1 MNIVENTSARV
12 VLKPGREK
20 SIYNRHPWLFSGAVE
35 KLDGRAKAGDVV
47 PVYAAKGEFLGKGFW
62 NPHSAIR
69 VRLLTFQQETV
80 DVQFFRARLQNAL
93 ALRKMLIGTDT
104 NAFRLV
110 NSDGDLLSGL
120 IVDQYDDTLVIQC
133 TSSGMQLHKPMLID
147 LLKELC
153 NPAQILER
161 SEGNALRNEGLQPV
175 IEWLLGGETP
185 MVDIIENGL
194 KFRVD
199 VKGGQKT
206 GFFLDQRGNR
216 ELTGKFAA
224 GKSLLNCFSYSGAFS
239 VYAAVNGATTT
250 SVDIS
255 EPAIALAKENFKLND
270 LPAKSHD
277 FLAANVF
284 DYLRE
289 DDARF
294 DMIVLDPPAFV
305 KQKAHIDK
313 GARGYKDIN
322 RLAIQKLNPGGLLL
336 TCSCSA
342 YVDRDLFR
350 KIIYSA
356 AQEVGRDCRILAQP
370 AQPADHPINIFH
382 PEGEYLK
389 TLLLQVD

>member
-1 MNIVENTSARV
+1 
-12 VLKPGREK
+12 
-20 SIYNRHPWLFSGAVE
+20 
-35 KLDGRAKAGDVV
+35 
-47 PVYAAKGEFLGKGFW
+47 
-62 NPHSAIR
+62 
-69 VRLLTFQQETV
+69 
-80 DVQFFRARLQNAL
+80 
-93 ALRKMLIGTDT
+93 
-104 NAFRLV
+104 
-110 NSDGDLLSGL
+110 
-120 IVDQYDDTLVIQC
+120 
-133 TSSGMQLHKPMLID
+133 
-147 LLKELC
+147 
-153 NPAQILER
+153 
-161 SEGNALRNEGLQPV
+161 
-175 IEWLLGGETP
+175 
-185 MVDIIENGL
+185 
-194 KFRVD
+194 
-199 VKGGQKT
+199 
-206 GFFLDQRGNR
+206 
-216 ELTGKFAA
+216 FAA

-382 PEGEYLK
+382 PEGEYLN